1 MRSDTSKI
9 VHFHRRP
16 FDGAHSIEGLFQT
29 IREQMKTQGCIPEV
43 KVSPWYSKGVVSRA
57 RMIRWAAQNAG
68 DVNHITG
75 DVHFL
80 ALGLDPSTT
89 VLTIHDL
96 EILSRL
102 HGASK
107 FLLKWFWFTLPV
119 KRSRVVTV
127 ISECTKQDLLKNIV
141 CDPDKVIV
149 VPDAV
154 DQQFQPQPKPF
165 PIGKSPTILQIGTRH
180 NKNLGRVAEALA
192 GLDVQLHVVGRL
204 EPQQVDLLK
213 ANKITFRNSWNLS
226 KEDLLEAYQSSDLLS
241 FVSTSEGFG
250 MPILEAQW
258 IERPVLTSNVSSM
271 PEVAGD
277 GALLVDPFNVESIR
291 NGFKQLLSDSTLRCD
306 LIERGRSNRRRFSLE
321 HVSAQYLHAY
331 EKIINRD
338 LR

>member
-1 MRSDTSKI
+1 
-9 VHFHRRP
+9 
-16 FDGAHSIEGLFQT
+16 
-29 IREQMKTQGCIPEV
+29 
-43 KVSPWYSKGVVSRA
+43 
-57 RMIRWAAQNAG
+57 MIRWATKNAG

-102 HGASK
+102 RGASK
-107 FLLKWFWFTLPV
+107 FLLKLFWFTLPV

-127 ISECTKQDLLKNIV
+127 ISECTKQDLLKNIA
-141 CDPDKVIV
+141 CDADKVFV

-165 PIGKSPTILQIGTRH
+165 PRDKPPTILQIGTRH
-180 NKNLGRVAEALA
+180 NKNLERVSEALA
-192 GLDVQLHVVGRL
+192 GLNVQLHVVGRL

-291 NGFKQLLSDSTLRCD
+291 NGFKRLLSDSALRCN
-306 LIERGRSNRRRFSLE
+306 LIERGKSNRRRFSLE
-321 HVSAQYLHAY
+321 QVSAQYLQIY
-331 EKIINRD
+331 EKIIHRD
-338 LR
+338 RR